1 MPRVEFQPPAGE
13 PPLLAEMRG
22 YWMRKRN
29 DHGFPGRKDI
39 VPSDIKKWL
48 PQILLAEPVNGG
60 GDFRYRL
67 VGSKLRE
74 SFPSEPTGKLMSDV
88 LAPFGEETVKKTV
101 EVYGS
106 ILTLREPLRIR
117 GDGAWYGR
125 TSRYFEA
132 LLTPLSDDGHAINM
146 IFGTFD
152 FLWDHTYALEH
163 YRAIDQQVYT
173 TAVSVLK

>member
-1 MPRVEFQPPAGE
+1 LPKIEFQPPTDE
-13 PPLLAEMRG
+13 PALLAEVRS
-22 YWMRKRN
+22 YWMRKRR

-39 VPSDIKKWL
+39 APADIKKWL

-60 GDFRYRL
+60 EDFRYRL
-67 VGSKLRE
+67 AGSKLRE
-74 SFPSEPTGKLMSDV
+74 WFPSEPTGKLMSDV
-88 LAPFGEETVKKTV
+88 LAPFGARTVEKTI

-106 ILTLREPLRIR
+106 VLTLREPLRIR

-125 TSRYFEA
+125 PARYFEA
-132 LLTPLSDDGHAINM
+132 LLTPLSDDGGTINM

-152 FLWDHTYALEH
+152 FLWDHAHALEH
-163 YRAIDQQVYT
+163 YQALDEQVWS